1 MTDEPVKF
9 KIVVDTREE
18 HSNSA
23 DNDMVKRLDEQHIE
37 YEKRMLPVGD
47 YLIINKETGDTFCV
61 ERKIINDFVGSV
73 LDGRLKNEVI
83 KMNEIY
89 AKNFLII
96 SGNWD
101 SYYKDRAK
109 VVRMGFSKNINSF
122 TVNQRL
128 GVFASVSARTN
139 TKILQVEN
147 DNQFIQL
154 VLALGEKLTDG
165 KTYDAPIF
173 KRKKSEEMT
182 FLHLLTSFPNISE
195 DKANKII
202 EKYKNFSTFYAVVQ
216 SGEFEMPGLGDK
228 TKDLFKRV
236 LCDGVV

>member
-1 MTDEPVKF
+1 MDEVAKF

-23 DNDMVKRLDEQHIE
+23 DNDMIKKLDEHGIE
-37 YEKRMLPVGD
+37 YEKKMLPVGD
-47 YLIINKETGDTFCV
+47 YLVINKETGDTFCF

-83 KMNEIY
+83 KMNETY

-96 SGNWD
+96 VGHWD
-101 SYYKDRAK
+101 DYYKDRAK
-109 VVRMGFSKNINSF
+109 VVKMGFSKNINSF

-147 DNQFIQL
+147 DSQFIQL
-154 VLALGEKLTDG
+154 ILALGEKLTDG
-165 KTYDAPIF
+165 KVYSEPIF

-182 FLHLLTSFPNISE
+182 FIHLLTSFPNISE
-195 DKANKII
+195 DKANKVID
-202 EKYKNFSTFYAVVQ
+202 KYKNFQTFYTALK
-216 SGEFEMPGLGDK
+216 EDKFEMPGLGDK
-228 TKDLFKRV
+228 TIDLFKRV
-236 LCDGVV
+236 LLHVD